1 MSKRLGIIGC
11 GQLSQMLGEA
21 ANRLGYA
28 VCYMCVD
35 ETPVVA
41 GLGPIYYPEQLNDFL
56 EQCDAITVE
65 RESLPD
71 DMLLRAAEVGL
82 APNYEALVVLRERDT
97 QKAML
102 DQLNIPT
109 LGRWFPQ
116 QISWVVRWRSCQAS
130 MRAVNVHWVA
140 TTAVVNGGLIVI
152 P

>member
-109 LGRWFPQ
+109 SPL
-116 QISWVVRWRSCQAS
+116 S
-130 MRAVNVHWVA
+130 
-140 TTAVVNGGLIVI
+140 LIHI
-152 P
+152 